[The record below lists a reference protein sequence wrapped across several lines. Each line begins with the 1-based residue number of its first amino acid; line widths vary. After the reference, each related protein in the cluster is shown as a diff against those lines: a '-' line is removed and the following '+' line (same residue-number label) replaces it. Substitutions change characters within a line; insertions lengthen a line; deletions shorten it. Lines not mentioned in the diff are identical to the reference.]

1 MSDVTTMSD
10 VIKRAT
16 TAYLRLL
23 RSIALALV
31 AIILFIATGALIVLP
46 LWYVSTHFAT
56 LYSIIVPLLILGALF
71 MLGVRGVQR
80 RAREQRTMAYH
91 QRRKRTGLRLVTA
104 SCSAL
109 VSVYFGASAVLGAGF
124 SALIPAV
131 GAACAAGI
139 LATGI
144 TPAKGAGLPAVASKR
159 GTGTKDRER

>member
-1 MSDVTTMSD
+1 MSDVTTMGD

-56 LYSIIVPLLILGALF
+56 FYSIIVPLLILGVLF
-71 MLGVRGVQR
+71 MLGVRGLQR

-91 QRRKRTGLRLVTA
+91 QRQKRTGLRLVTA
-104 SCSAL
+104 SCAAL
-109 VSVYFGASAVLGAGF
+109 VSVYFGASTILGAGF
-124 SALIPAV
+124 SALIPALL
-131 GAACAAGI
+131 AACAAGI

-144 TPAKGAGLPAVASKR
+144 TPSKGPGLPAVAPRR
-159 GTGTKDRER
+159 GAGTKDRER

>member
-1 MSDVTTMSD
+1 MSNITTTGD
-10 VIKRAT
+10 VIKRAA
-16 TAYLRLL
+16 TAYLRLV
-23 RSIALALV
+23 RSIGLALV

-71 MLGVRGVQR
+71 MLGVRGLQR

-104 SCSAL
+104 SCAAL
-109 VSVYFGASAVLGAGF
+109 VSVYFGASLMFGAGV
-124 SALIPAV
+124 SALIPALL
-131 GAACAAGI
+131 AACAAGI

-144 TPAKGAGLPAVASKR
+144 TPSKRQGLPAVAFRR
-159 GTGTKDRER
+159 GASTKDSER